1 MKNEHKYKYEDPD
14 HIYTDPKTHVL
25 LNKLNI
31 EDDNLLTV
39 TESIWCGR
47 RLEELAINPIK
58 IKSAETLL
66 KIHGYIFQDIY
77 EWAGK
82 VRTVQISKER
92 TQFLP
97 TERFSEGFTYIN
109 ELIEEFRALGDDIPT
124 VAKKLAEV
132 LDATNHLHPFREG
145 NGRTQREFI
154 RVLAL
159 EKGYRLDLSSA
170 EDQSVYERYM
180 TGMIEG
186 DKAMIAGLIE
196 VIIGY
201 YNRE

>member
-1 MKNEHKYKYEDPD
+1 MKNWHKYKYEDPD
-14 HIYTDPKTHVL
+14 NIYTDSKTHVL
-25 LNKLNI
+25 LNKLGI

-47 RLEELAINPIK
+47 RLEELAIKPIK
-58 IKSAETLL
+58 IKSAETIL
-66 KIHGYIFQDIY
+66 KIHGYIFQDMY

-82 VRTVQISKER
+82 VRTVQISKEG

-97 TERFSEGFTYIN
+97 TERFSDGFSYIN
-109 ELIEEFRALGDDIPT
+109 ELIEEYWILDDNISSI
-124 VAKKLAEV
+124 AKKLAEL
-132 LDATNHLHPFREG
+132 LDAINHLHPFREG

-170 EDQSVYERYM
+170 EDKDVFERYM
-180 TGMIEG
+180 SGTIEG
-186 DKAMIAGLIE
+186 NKKLLTELIE
-196 VIIGY
+196 SIIAKI
-201 YNRE
+201 

>member
-1 MKNEHKYKYEDPD
+1 MKNEHKYKYKDPD
-14 HIYTDPKTHVL
+14 HIYTDQKTHVL
-25 LNKLNI
+25 LNKLGI
-31 EDDNLLTV
+31 DDDYLLTV

-47 RLEELAINPIK
+47 RLEELAIKPIK
-58 IKSAETLL
+58 IKSAETIL
-66 KIHGYIFQDIY
+66 KIHGYIFQDMY

-82 VRTVQISKER
+82 VRTVQISKEG

-109 ELIEEFRALGDDIPT
+109 ELIEEYWALGADIPA
-124 VAKKLAEV
+124 VAKKLAQI
-132 LDATNHLHPFREG
+132 LDAINHLHPFREG

-170 EDQSVYERYM
+170 EDETVFERYM
-180 TGMIEG
+180 SGTIEG
-186 DKAMIAGLIE
+186 NKKLLSELIE
-196 VIIGY
+196 SIIAKV
-201 YNRE
+201 